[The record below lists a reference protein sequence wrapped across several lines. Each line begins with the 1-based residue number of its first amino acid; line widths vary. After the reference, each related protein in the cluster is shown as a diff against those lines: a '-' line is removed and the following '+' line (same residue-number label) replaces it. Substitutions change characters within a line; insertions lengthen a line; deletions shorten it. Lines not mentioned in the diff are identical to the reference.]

1 MDIRSFQRDLDAVSN
16 GHWVTSEDVPEL
28 GDVQIRV
35 RGMSAGPARELFD
48 SLSRAVPRNQRLANG
63 QIREADNLRIMK
75 EVLSK
80 HLLMEIRGLTDGDKP
95 VAAKDVIDRMDD
107 PAYEPLLLAIIQCV
121 QVVDSRRA
129 DQVEAAA
136 KN

>member
-1 MDIRSFQRDLDAVSN
+1 MDIRAFQRDLDAVTS
-16 GHWVTSEDVPEL
+16 GYWVTSEDVPEL

-75 EVLSK
+75 EVLAK

-95 VAAKDVIDRMDD
+95 VTAKDVIDRMDD

-121 QVVDSRRA
+121 QVVDGRRA
-129 DQVEAAA
+129 DQVKAAA